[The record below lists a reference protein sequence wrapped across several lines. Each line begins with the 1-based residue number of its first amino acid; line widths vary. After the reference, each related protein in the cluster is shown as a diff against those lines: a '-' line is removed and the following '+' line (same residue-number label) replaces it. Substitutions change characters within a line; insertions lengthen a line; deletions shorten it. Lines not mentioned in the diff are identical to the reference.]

1 MISQIRITHIK
12 MPIIIVPAP
21 IPASKVSS
29 PTDSL
34 FISGSFSGLRNSFVD
49 FGNGLSREDF
59 LSSSLNPNSSFYI
72 TLTHG
77 LSGIFLKTFGTNLS
91 SS

>member
-21 IPASKVSS
+21 TPASIVSS

-34 FISGSFSGLRNSFVD
+34 SGSFSGLRNSFVD
-49 FGNGLSREDF
+49 FGKGLSREEF
-59 LSSSLNPNSSFYI
+59 FSSSLNLNSSLDD
-72 TLTHG
+72 T
-77 LSGIFLKTFGTNLS
+77 
-91 SS
+91 

>member
-21 IPASKVSS
+21 IPASIVSS

-34 FISGSFSGLRNSFVD
+34 SISGSYSGLRNSFID
-49 FGNGLSREDF
+49 YGKGLSLEEF
-59 LSSSLNPNSSFYI
+59 FSSSLNFNSSLYD
-72 TLTHG
+72 T
-77 LSGIFLKTFGTNLS
+77 
-91 SS
+91 